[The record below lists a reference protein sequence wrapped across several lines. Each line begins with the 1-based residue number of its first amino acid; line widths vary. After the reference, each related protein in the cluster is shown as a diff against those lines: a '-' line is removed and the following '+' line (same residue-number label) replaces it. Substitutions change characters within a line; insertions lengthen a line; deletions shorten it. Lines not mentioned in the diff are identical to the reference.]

1 MRFLIPF
8 EGREPKTRL
17 GDTLSL
23 SERQAF
29 ARAMLRDVLIA
40 VRDAGHDP
48 VIVSPSPLDIETPTI
63 VDDSPLSEAINST
76 LSTTALPVAVVM
88 ADLPLVT
95 PSTLEEF
102 VETPGDVVLAP
113 GLGGGTNALVVR
125 DSAFSVDYH
134 GTSYL
139 DHLDIAQE
147 VGLTVSEAGSWR
159 LTIDV
164 DEPSDLTE
172 ILFHSN
178 GHAHE
183 WLVEH
188 GFSLEATSGRT
199 NTTRGQRTS
208 SLTSGPSG

>member
-1 MRFLIPF
+1 MRFIIPF

-23 SERQAF
+23 TERQAF

-76 LSTTALPVAVVM
+76 LSTAVLPVAVVM

-95 PSTLEEF
+95 PSTLGQF
-102 VETPGDVVLAP
+102 LETPGDVVLAP
-113 GLGGGTNALVVR
+113 GIGGGTNALVVR

-147 VGLTVSEAGSWR
+147 AGLTVSEAGPWR
-159 LTIDV
+159 LAVDV

-172 ILFHSN
+172 ILLHSD

-188 GFSLEATSGRT
+188 GFSLETTSGRT
-199 NTTRGQRTS
+199 NTTRARRTS
-208 SLTSGPSG
+208 SLPGGPSG